1 VRIFNAMRPLDDTI
15 VFIVVAAV
23 SDANGSSPKSSAV
36 SPSSFFSV
44 VVVVALAPLAANP
57 RAPSNAR
64 LNSSTSFIGT
74 AIARASSTLNLAKS
88 IGVVNQFA
96 SSVAAILAPT
106 SSSLRPSAFAHAAT
120 NARSSVPPPPSP
132 PIVAA
137 TAIARAAL
145 LGRLAAFIAV
155 VFARFAASFMI
166 FSPPARP
173 SRVPGEQES
182 SNASRRES
190 FARSLR
196 SRRVASRL
204 PPSTSALDASTISRA
219 FTRSPVVPSRPV
231 ASRRVVRCRARGR
244 RVGASRARPSRARAK
259 TPAGGVVFRA
269 TIEPMNECGS
279 IVSPK

>member
-166 FSPPARP
+166 FSPPPRP
-173 SRVPGEQES
+173 ARVPGEQES

-204 PPSTSALDASTISRA
+204 PTSTSALDASTISLA

-244 RVGASRARPSRARAK
+244 RVGASRAK

>member
-1 VRIFNAMRPLDDTI
+1 MRIFNAMRPLDDTI

-106 SSSLRPSAFAHAAT
+106 SSSLRPTAFAPAAT
-120 NARSSVPPPPSP
+120 QQPVPTALREIVKRTVEDPEFKEAMDKVET
-132 PIVAA
+132 PIAY
-137 TAIARAAL
+137 
-145 LGRLAAFIAV
+145 
-155 VFARFAASFMI
+155 
-166 FSPPARP
+166 
-173 SRVPGEQES
+173 
-182 SNASRRES
+182 
-190 FARSLR
+190 
-196 SRRVASRL
+196 
-204 PPSTSALDASTISRA
+204 LDAPQFKTFLDRDAERLKVAVERIGK
-219 FTRSPVVPSRPV
+219 VP
-231 ASRRVVRCRARGR
+231 
-244 RVGASRARPSRARAK
+244 
-259 TPAGGVVFRA
+259 
-269 TIEPMNECGS
+269 EN
-279 IVSPK
+279 

>member
-166 FSPPARP
+166 FSPPRAPLARP
-173 SRVPGEQES
+173 GGTRIVKCVATRIVRSI
-182 SNASRRES
+182 AS
-190 FARSLR
+190 FA
-196 SRRVASRL
+196 SRRVASSDVDVRARRVDDL
-204 PPSTSALDASTISRA
+204 ARFYALAGR
-219 FTRSPVVPSRPV
+219 PVAPGRVPSRRSMSRPR
-231 ASRRVVRCRARGR
+231 ATRRRVARAAVARARDARGGR
-244 RVGASRARPSRARAK
+244 RISGHDRAY
-259 TPAGGVVFRA
+259 
-269 TIEPMNECGS
+269 E
-279 IVSPK
+279 